1 MKRVFT
7 LLGLCLCMYTCLAQT
22 TTITGIIQEYNSSL
36 ALSGVTIQ
44 EKGTSNGTTSDNNGA
59 FTLAVS
65 QPNVTL
71 LFSSVGYESQE
82 IRINGRS
89 RLNVLLLPATN
100 VLNDVVVTALGIQRN
115 KKELGYSI
123 QTVRS

>member
-1 MKRVFT
+1 
-7 LLGLCLCMYTCLAQT
+7 MYTCLAQT

-71 LFSSVGYESQE
+71 LF
-82 IRINGRS
+82 
-89 RLNVLLLPATN
+89 
-100 VLNDVVVTALGIQRN
+100 
-115 KKELGYSI
+115 
-123 QTVRS
+123 